1 MAPPFP
7 SSPEACAAPG
17 CPRLQDCAWVCCTL
31 HLQPAELWRDAT
43 VLLCS
48 CSDTAALFL
57 MQERGCWACLFSG
70 PMVSCLPWPLH
81 QPLPV
86 TQSNQR
92 DPAKTQVTHAPPLLT
107 CPSASQYTRR
117 KPEPGPGPASSGSL
131 TSQISSL
138 IPSPVVPHRDSRT
151 DLAWTQQAC
160 TCPALCTS
168 CSLFL
173 EGPPPT
179 FLHFAPS
186 PPLSL
191 HSNLTFSM
199 SPSLSTVIL

>member
-1 MAPPFP
+1 
-7 SSPEACAAPG
+7 
-17 CPRLQDCAWVCCTL
+17 
-31 HLQPAELWRDAT
+31 
-43 VLLCS
+43 
-48 CSDTAALFL
+48 
-57 MQERGCWACLFSG
+57 MQERGYWACLFSG
-70 PMVSCLPWPLH
+70 PMVSCPSWPLH
-81 QPLPV
+81 QPLPI

-92 DPAKTQVTHAPPLLT
+92 DPAKTQVTHALPLLT
-107 CPSASQYTRR
+107 CPSVSQYIRR
-117 KPEPGPGPASSGSL
+117 KPEPGPGPASSGPL

-138 IPSPVVPHRDSRT
+138 ISSPVVPHRDSYT
-151 DLAWTQQAC
+151 ILPDLAWTQQAC

-179 FLHFAPS
+179 FLRFAPS

-199 SPSLSTVIL
+199 SPSLSTLIL